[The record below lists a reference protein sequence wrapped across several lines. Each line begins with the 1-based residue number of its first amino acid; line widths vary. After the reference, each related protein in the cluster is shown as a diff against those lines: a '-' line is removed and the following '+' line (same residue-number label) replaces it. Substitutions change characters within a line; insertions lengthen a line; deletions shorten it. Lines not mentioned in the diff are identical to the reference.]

1 MKKIFNASML
11 YLLFGLL
18 GGVFF
23 REFTRMTEFTGVTR
37 LSVVHTHALILGFFL
52 FLILVLF
59 EKSFSITE
67 SKWFNKFFITYNVGL
82 AWSMTMFLV
91 IGVMQ
96 VKGNIIGGAL
106 NGISGLGHSIMGL
119 GFVFLFLTLKEK
131 VLKEN

>member
-1 MKKIFNASML
+1 
-11 YLLFGLL
+11 L

-23 REFTRMTEFTGVTR
+23 REFTRMSDFTGITR

-67 SKWFNKFFITYNVGL
+67 SKWFNKFFITYNIGL
-82 AWSMTMFLV
+82 AWSMIMFLV
-91 IGVMQ
+91 IGIMQ
-96 VKGNIIGGAL
+96 VKGNTIGGAL
-106 NGISGLGHSIMGL
+106 NGISGLGHIIMAV
-119 GFVFLFLTLKEK
+119 GFVFLFLNLKEK